1 MGVTSTG
8 TAMPVL
14 ETERLL
20 VRPFELTDLEA
31 CHQLLDVEAWQTGR
45 SIGDRETWL
54 RWTVMSYG
62 AQADLMQPPYGD
74 RAVVLKSSGEL
85 VGSVGL
91 VPGLMTFD
99 RLPSFGG
106 NTASNRVQP
115 QVGMYWATRTAHLN
129 RGYATEAARALVD
142 YAFGLPFA
150 LSCILAWTD
159 YNNLASQAVMRHLGM
174 SIERN
179 PRPDPPWFQ
188 IVGVLHNTANDP

>member
-1 MGVTSTG
+1 MVATPPG

-20 VRPFELTDLEA
+20 VHPFELTDLEA

-45 SIGDRETWL
+45 SLGDRETWL
-54 RWTVMSYG
+54 RWTVLNYG
-62 AQADLMQPPYGD
+62 ALADLKQPAFGD
-74 RAVVLKSSGEL
+74 RAVTLKSTGDL

-91 VPGLMTFD
+91 VPALMPFE

-106 NTASNRVQP
+106 QVASDRFQS
-115 QVGMYWATRTAHLN
+115 QVGMFWGTRSAHLK

-142 YAFGLPFA
+142 YAFGTLN

-159 YNNLASQAVMRHLGM
+159 YDNVASQAVMRHLGM
-174 SIERN
+174 AIEHN
-179 PRPDPPWFQ
+179 PRPEPPWFQ
-188 IVGVLHNTANDP
+188 VVGVLHNTRE

>member
-1 MGVTSTG
+1 
-8 TAMPVL
+8 MPVL

-31 CHQLLDVEAWQTGR
+31 CHQLLDVEAWQTDR

-54 RWTVMSYG
+54 RWAVLNYG
-62 AQADLMQPPYGD
+62 ALSDLKQPPYGD
-74 RAVVLKSSGEL
+74 RAVVLRSTGEL

-91 VPGLMTFD
+91 VPALMPFD

-106 NTASNRVQP
+106 HAATDRVQSE
-115 QVGMYWATRTAHLN
+115 VGMLWATRSAHRT
-129 RGYATEAARALVD
+129 RGYATEAAGALVY
-142 YAFGLPFA
+142 YAFDTLN

-159 YNNLASQAVMRHLGM
+159 YDNAASQAVMRHLGM
-174 SIERN
+174 SIEHN

-188 IVGVLHNTANDP
+188 VIGVLQNTRQ